1 LTERQFKL
9 SGPRLPQGTARLKP
23 SEQNPGNI
31 FEKCKIPERWKPCR
45 KHSPNGMQSE
55 TSGQRAISIGQSAEP
70 NSQPRVTIRRRF
82 GRDSFPTRCLSKCY
96 GWRSTLERPAVFAIV
111 NHTITQSVITEPL
124 ERMNKRSLTQKRIV
138 QDLAFRWEKSSI
150 WSVTLKVLPFLST
163 HSQRHKPASP
173 RLRCTSPAGHKT
185 MEKM

>member
-1 LTERQFKL
+1 L
-9 SGPRLPQGTARLKP
+9 SGPRLPQGTARLRP

-31 FEKCKIPERWKPCR
+31 FEKCKMPERWKPCR

-70 NSQPRVTIRRRF
+70 NSQPKVTIRRRF
-82 GRDSFPTRCLSKCY
+82 GRDSFPTRCLSNAMD
-96 GWRSTLERPAVFAIV
+96 GDQHWRGPQFLPPS
-111 NHTITQSVITEPL
+111 ITRSVITEPL
-124 ERMNKRSLTQKRIV
+124 EQMNNRSLPQKRIV

-150 WSVTLKVLPFLST
+150 RSVTPKVLPFLST
-163 HSQRHKPASP
+163 HSQRDKPASP